1 MTGKEYH
8 TCHKILS
15 ANKEIKIQIVM
26 TVEYRVKKDA
36 PKGLV
41 PLWQACDPGW
51 QALETI
57 TFIFQMTKL
66 ACLPESARGWFI
78 VTKLIISRLG
88 SASRVIFYNVWL

>member
-1 MTGKEYH
+1 M
-8 TCHKILS
+8 
-15 ANKEIKIQIVM
+15 
-26 TVEYRVKKDA
+26 EYRVKKDA

-41 PLWQACDPGW
+41 LLWQASDPGW

-57 TFIFQMTKL
+57 AFIFQMTKL

-88 SASRVIFYNVWL
+88 SASGVILCNVWL